1 MKTAIRVIAIITLA
15 LMIMF
20 AGVAG
25 GVVLDRTVFTTV
37 VPPSGMPADAADQFN
52 LIGQAWHI
60 IEQRYVDQSAVVSDQ
75 LAHGAIAGMVASL
88 GDTGHSRFL
97 SPDMVEEQH
106 TMTQGAFQG
115 IGAEVQMKDDH
126 VVIVAPMDGSPA
138 QKEGLLPGDI
148 ILRVDGQDI
157 SGLSLDDAVS
167 RIVGPAGT
175 QVTLTILTPE
185 TGETRDVTLTR
196 ARIPLHNVTWAPLP
210 GTTIA
215 HLRVTAFSKGVTDD
229 LEKALTEIQQQGLTG
244 VILDLRNNPGGLLN
258 EAIGSASQ
266 FLSEGNVL
274 QEQDAQGNIQDVP
287 VQSGGVATTLP
298 MVVLVNPGTASAS
311 EIVAGAMQDAGRA
324 VVLGETTFGT
334 GTVLNEYNLSDG
346 SALLLATEQ
355 WLTPKGRV
363 IWHNGIVPDVTVSPA
378 DDGASLYPAL
388 VKEMT
393 AEQLQDSNDTQLLE
407 ALKLL
412 TPAEAGVSLK

>member
-1 MKTAIRVIAIITLA
+1 
-15 LMIMF
+15 
-20 AGVAG
+20 
-25 GVVLDRTVFTTV
+25 
-37 VPPSGMPADAADQFN
+37 
-52 LIGQAWHI
+52 
-60 IEQRYVDQSAVVSDQ
+60 
-75 LAHGAIAGMVASL
+75 
-88 GDTGHSRFL
+88 
-97 SPDMVEEQH
+97 
-106 TMTQGAFQG
+106 
-115 IGAEVQMKDDH
+115 MKDDH